1 MSLEPERITPF
12 QYMFTVAC
20 FLQSSALLSSF
31 IAPLTLQDSWLM
43 ILFGMVCALPFLLVY
58 SALMKSFPGRNLI
71 QITLAALGKPLGT
84 VVSLLF
90 IWFFLTLSALN
101 LRDFGQF
108 IRQIILVETPII
120 IVITLCV
127 LLCAYAVSKGLK
139 VVTRYAPIYTLMAIL
154 LVVLAILLTLE
165 LMDFNHFLPIMAQEP
180 IRYVQGTNVTTTI
193 PFGELVVMLMIGPY
207 VEEGKKRKG
216 VYLLGGFLIGCGT
229 LLAIVG
235 RDIAVL
241 GKVGPL
247 FALPSFETLR
257 LARVLDLNRME
268 ILFAIVLVVL
278 LFFKICVLYYVSVLA
293 TAQLLNLKR
302 YHPLVLMMGAL
313 IVGYSFFV
321 FPTSVVHASE
331 GRETSAILWVLFE
344 FLLPLLVLIVG
355 RARGLHKK
363 QQQPAQQQASPPV
376 QQQASSPSGTGA

>member
-1 MSLEPERITPF
+1 MSLETERITPF

-58 SALMKSFPGRNLI
+58 SALMKSFPGQNLI

-108 IRQIILVETPII
+108 IRHIILVETPV
-120 IVITLCV
+120 IVVVALCA
-127 LLCAYAVSKGLK
+127 LLCAYAVYNGVK
-139 VVTRYAPIYTLMAIL
+139 VVTRYASIYALMAIL
-154 LVVLAILLTLE
+154 LAVLAILLTLE

-180 IRYVQGTNVTTTI
+180 IKYIQGTNVATTI
-193 PFGELVVMLMIGPY
+193 PFGELVVMLMVGPY

-241 GKVGPL
+241 GTVGPL

-278 LFFKICVLYYVSVLA
+278 LFFKICVLYYVSLLA

-363 QQQPAQQQASPPV
+363 QSPQAAAPPAGQNLP
-376 QQQASSPSGTGA
+376 TGRNANAKA

>member
-1 MSLEPERITPF
+1 MSLETERITPF

-31 IAPLTLQDSWLM
+31 IAPVTLQDSWLA
-43 ILFGMVCALPFLLVY
+43 ILFGMVGSLPYLLVY
-58 SALMKSFPGRNLI
+58 SALMKSFPGQNLI
-71 QITLAALGKPLGT
+71 QMTLNALGKPAGT

-90 IWFFLTLSALN
+90 IWFFVTLSTVN

-108 IRQIILVETPII
+108 IRQIILVETPVVA
-120 IVITLCV
+120 VITLCI
-127 LLCAYAVSKGLK
+127 LLCAYAVVKGVK
-139 VVTRYAPIYTLMAIL
+139 VVTRYAPIYALLSMTLAA
-154 LVVLAILLTLE
+154 LAILLTLE
-165 LMDFNHFLPIMAQEP
+165 LMDVNNFLPIMSQEP
-180 IRYVQGTNVTTTI
+180 IRYVQGTNVVMSI
-193 PFGELVVMLMIGPY
+193 PFGELVVMLMIAPY
-207 VEEGKKRKG
+207 VAQGKRRKG
-216 VYLLGGFLIGCGT
+216 VYLLGGFLIGGTT
-229 LLAIVG
+229 LLAIVA

-257 LARVLDLNRME
+257 LARVLNLNRME

-278 LFFKICVLYYVSVLA
+278 LFFKICVLLYVSVLA
-293 TAQLLNLKR
+293 VAQLLGLKR
-302 YHPLVLMMGAL
+302 YHPLVLMLGAL
-313 IVGYSFFV
+313 IIGYTFFV
-321 FPTSVVHASE
+321 FPTSVIHASE

-363 QQQPAQQQASPPV
+363 QPRQEAAPLSAQTQEAQE
-376 QQQASSPSGTGA
+376 SGR